1 MPKREQR
8 RWSAVNALVRPHRFR
23 VFRLSLI
30 AALGGFTEAVF
41 LVTATYTSLAL
52 AEGEGTIVINGLNL
66 STNSALWL
74 SGGLIIF
81 RLVTAIIGISLSTGV
96 SSEVITNLR
105 LRLSRSYLEASWAV
119 QNSEPVGQLQQ
130 LLVAY
135 TREAATSVS
144 AITSAIVAVLSLT
157 ALMGVAVTVNPLAS
171 LTVLLVLGLL
181 AAILSPLRRAVNR
194 VSTAALDL
202 ELEFT
207 HDVADLVRVGLEIES
222 FGVRR
227 QVITHLEGL
236 IRKTKGALRRTYALV
251 EANTPIYVSLAY
263 VVILVGM
270 VIVAT
275 MEIGDLG
282 GMAAVMLVALR
293 SLTYGQGFQIAI
305 TTIAERAPI
314 LHSLNE
320 TITKYELSSTAGG
333 DTVLNEI
340 GPIEVN
346 NLSFG
351 YDSQSLVLD
360 RLSFVIEPGEIIGII
375 GPSGCGKT
383 TLLHLLLGLHEP
395 TSGSIRINSK
405 QLSEIDLISW
415 SQLIG
420 FVPQDSYLIS
430 GNILENICFFRSID
444 RHLVDN
450 AIEKAHMTEEI
461 LAMPDGIS
469 TKVGSRG
476 IDLSGGQRQRI
487 AIARALVTKPLLLI
501 MDEPTAS
508 LDPGTESKIRETLA
522 GLGADVT
529 VVVVA
534 HRLST
539 LEECDRIMLIEA
551 GRITAFDRPDV
562 LTRDNASFQAALA
575 NAGLS

>member
-1 MPKREQR
+1 MTKREQR
-8 RWSAVNALVRPHRFR
+8 QWSAVNALVRPHRFR
-23 VFRLSLI
+23 VFSLSLI
-30 AALGGFTEAVF
+30 AALGGFSEAVF

-52 AEGEGTIVINGLNL
+52 AEGEGTVAINGLNL

-81 RLVTAIIGISLSTGV
+81 RLVAALIGISLSTGV
-96 SSEVITNLR
+96 TSEVITNLR

-119 QNSEPVGQLQQ
+119 QKSEPVGQLQQ

-135 TREAATSVS
+135 TREASSSVN

-207 HDVADLVRVGLEIES
+207 HDVADLARVGLEIET

-236 IRKTKGALRRTYALV
+236 IRKTKGALRRTFALV

-263 VVILVGM
+263 VVILGGM

-282 GMAAVMLVALR
+282 GMAAVMLVTLR
-293 SLTYGQGFQIAI
+293 SLTYGQQFQIAI
-305 TTIAERAPI
+305 TTIADRAPI
-314 LHSLNE
+314 LHSLDE
-320 TITKYELSSTAGG
+320 TITRYELSSPAGG

-340 GPIEVN
+340 GPIEVD

-360 RLSFVIEPGEIIGII
+360 RLSFVIEPGETIGII

-405 QLSEIDLISW
+405 QLSEFDSISW
-415 SQLIG
+415 SHLIA
-420 FVPQDSYLIS
+420 FVPQDSYIIS
-430 GNILENICFFRSID
+430 GTILENVCFFRSID
-444 RHLVDN
+444 RHQVDN
-450 AIEKAHMTEEI
+450 AIEKAHMEEAI
-461 LAMPDGIS
+461 LRMPDGIS
-469 TKVGSRG
+469 TKIGSRG

-501 MDEPTAS
+501 MDEPTAA

-522 GLGADVT
+522 ELGADVT

-539 LEECDRIMLIEA
+539 LEACDRIMLIED
-551 GRITAFDRPDV
+551 GQITAFDRPDV
-562 LTRDNASFQAALA
+562 LAQDNASFQAALA
-575 NAGLS
+575 YAGLS

>member
-1 MPKREQR
+1 MTKREQR

-23 VFRLSLI
+23 VFSLSLI

-52 AEGEGTIVINGLNL
+52 AEGEGTVVINGLNL

-81 RLVTAIIGISLSTGV
+81 RLVAAVIGISLSTGV
-96 SSEVITNLR
+96 TSEVITNLR
-105 LRLSRSYLEASWAV
+105 LRMSRSYLEASWAV
-119 QNSEPVGQLQQ
+119 QKSEPVGQLQQ

-135 TREAATSVS
+135 TREAASSVS

-207 HDVADLVRVGLEIES
+207 HDVADLVRVGLEIET

-236 IRKTKGALRRTYALV
+236 IRKTKGALRRTFALV

-282 GMAAVMLVALR
+282 GMAAVMLVTLR
-293 SLTYGQGFQIAI
+293 SLAYGQQLQIAI
-305 TTIAERAPI
+305 TTIADRAPI

-320 TITKYELSSTAGG
+320 TITRYELSSPAGG
-333 DTVLNEI
+333 DVVLNEI
-340 GPIEVN
+340 GSIEVD

-351 YDSQSLVLD
+351 YDSRSLVLD
-360 RLSFVIEPGEIIGII
+360 RLSFVIEPVEIIGII

-405 QLSEIDLISW
+405 QLSEIDPISW
-415 SQLIG
+415 SHLTS

-430 GNILENICFFRSID
+430 GSILENVCFFRPID

-461 LAMPDGIS
+461 LAMPDGIG

-501 MDEPTAS
+501 LDEPTAS

-539 LEECDRIMLIEA
+539 LEACDRIMLIED
-551 GRITAFDRPDV
+551 GRITAFDRSDV
-562 LTRDNASFQAALA
+562 LAQDNASFQAALA